1 MSSEKFEAAIKK
13 LEAIVEELES
23 GKLSLDVTLK
33 QYEEGV
39 KLAALCSSILNKAE
53 QKIEVLSKKDDG
65 QLNLE
70 SFDEDDAGDDDSDDA
85 PRKSTRRKPKGE
97 DLG

>member
-23 GKLSLDVTLK
+23 GKLSLDATLK

-39 KLAALCSSILNKAE
+39 KLAALCTSILNKAE
-53 QKIEVLSKKDDG
+53 QKIEILSKKEDG
-65 QLNLE
+65 QIELE
-70 SFDEDDAGDDDSDDA
+70 SFDEANGDDDDEDDT